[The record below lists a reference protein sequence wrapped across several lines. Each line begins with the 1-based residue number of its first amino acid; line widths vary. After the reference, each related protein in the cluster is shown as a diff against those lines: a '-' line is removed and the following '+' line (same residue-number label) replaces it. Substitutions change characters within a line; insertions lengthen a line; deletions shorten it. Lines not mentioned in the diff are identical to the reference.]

1 MTEKDKLFLKDILKP
16 IRRMPPL
23 QDTYSARHLPFGRLT
38 AYGQRKKE
46 EEEQQKHEKL

>member
-1 MTEKDKLFLKDILKP
+1 MTDKDKLFLKDILKP
-16 IRRMPPL
+16 ERRAMPL

-46 EEEQQKHEKL
+46 EEEQKHEKL